1 MNDAK
6 IRRRRFLAAGPLM
19 LWTDP
24 KFDTNVAEANA
35 VAEKD
40 VRMRRLSECEEYLL
54 RAIPLIPLFRAVSR
68 RLEKP
73 YGRGLDSNIVHTY
86 PFKYAPIDTKWRL
99 Q

>member
-40 VRMRRLSECEEYLL
+40 VPMASTFGMRRVLAASNAAHSTVPRC
-54 RAIPLIPLFRAVSR
+54 VQ
-68 RLEKP
+68 P
-73 YGRGLDSNIVHTY
+73 YGRGLDSNVVDTY
-86 PFKYAPIDTKWRL
+86 PFKYARIDTKWRL